1 MRKSIVKY
9 IRVVMAFALLTCGFT
24 VRAQMK
30 FSSDPAVFPNDV
42 TTNLSLSKNE
52 LAIQSAQQFTGIWG
66 SFSDAEKKKII
77 EATQKLQK
85 SKKLKTYPDFSNFFA
100 NLHLIKSKRLATE
113 EVDTFLLISSK
124 LIDEVDARKFG
135 SFLSGTRLVLEKQML
150 FESKFNNLYFT
161 GGSYSFSIVEAA
173 VDQSQNPVEETATEQ
188 TEQVDDGWGN
198 DPPADEAWGATT
210 ETAVVD
216 ETPVTDAV
224 APAEEEVVM
233 DYSIGYEA
241 APQPAVQGEVI
252 MFQNTDLTL
261 VTPYDSI
268 QIKNVSGALRLS
280 DFLFIANGGKVDWS
294 SAGEPGAYCELSK
307 YNFPVKGYKFE
318 AADAKLYYPERTDS
332 IVSGVFKLNSQ
343 KYKDP
348 TDKNWP
354 RFISYKSNIPVK
366 GLGDAIKYRGGLS
379 LSGKRIYSSSID
391 EGYSTIDVLHN
402 GQPTIHA
409 VSNRFQLGDSII
421 KSNFTGISIYQGTD
435 SIYHPGAVFKYNKST
450 SQLRLTKTAGFR
462 AAPFIDSYHKLEIT
476 ADALVWD
483 MNTDKIVF
491 EIINARGQIAAV
503 FESQEY
509 FSEQK
514 YSKLQGIYR
523 FHPLAIVVGYSD
535 NKKKKGFYANDLAT
549 EYKIDPVTVK
559 GAMTSL
565 MKQGFIEYNTRSG
578 YIKMKD
584 KARHYVLS
592 RRDKKD
598 YDNITFISI
607 SPSGGNAVLD
617 LSSKDLTV
625 KGVSKVYISDSLNVN
640 IVPDSNTI
648 IIQQNRDFKFNG
660 KINTAQFQFVGTEFQ
675 FNYDSFFVRMP
686 NIDEIK
692 LSVKDK
698 DSVVAADSLDQK
710 KGGKQRTLGNELR
723 YSSGT
728 LYINKP
734 DNKSSRKKFPEY
746 PIFDATTGASVFFN
760 KKQVASGSY
769 DTTIKFEIPPF
780 KIDSLSASD
789 PAAIGFDGTFKS
801 NKIFPD
807 FKEKL
812 VVMPDY
818 SLGFKHDTPIEG
830 YPLYA
835 GKGKFFDHI
844 TLDNQGIRG
853 NGRIEYLNTTLYSK
867 DFVYFKD
874 SVLTVGTNMDTKIGK
889 NRQLDTSITFP
900 DVQVQSYRL
909 KWLVPQDSMM
919 ISNLVD
925 PFHLYKATAN
935 MQGTLVNS
943 EKGMFG
949 IGVLFTRGS
958 SSESLNFH
966 FEEKKFGARN
976 AGFSIKSSNPDKPAL
991 RATDVKLDFD
1001 LEANT
1006 AVFKPEI
1013 EGFASTE
1020 FPYGQ
1025 YKTSLDKGLWDLD
1038 KKKIF
1043 MTKPDGVDIS
1053 KSYFYSTRPDQDSL
1067 VFNATN
1073 AVYEIEYLTLNI
1085 YGVPYINVCDSR
1097 VYPDSGKVFIEENAV
1112 MRTLTK
1118 SKLLC
1123 DTVTKYHNHYDGVL
1137 DVLGRN
1143 KFNGQTTYQYV
1154 NLGEDTLSI
1163 KFSNFKYI
1171 EGDKKKDG
1179 FFTVGKGRVTEEEKL
1194 HIGPKILY
1202 KGDVTMFARQK
1213 YLSFDGFVKLDL
1225 AGALSYSEWLKYQ
1238 NNGQT
1243 EHVDID
1249 LQNATAANGKPL
1261 QTGLC
1266 FDASNSLY
1274 TTFISLKKNDNDKT
1288 ILPVGG
1294 NLAYRADSN
1303 EFAIGDSLKLNG
1315 TALKGNFLSYNDD
1328 KSTIKFGGNFDLLQ
1342 PNPSVSLF
1350 SSGEGFADLKDSMF
1364 NFNFLLAINFKVS
1377 SAVLDAL
1384 GKNMNILAASIPAEE
1399 LDMSEA
1405 AYANTLQKETLLNK
1419 KLSEQIGE
1427 QGVEKYKAQKSLGP
1441 VPLYTLSSVF
1451 SKGILI
1457 QDVDMNWS
1465 EEYKA
1470 FYSTGK
1476 IYVTSILKNE
1486 INRKIPGYIE
1496 IRKTLKGDVINI
1508 LLEASFGNWYFI
1520 SYEDNRLSIVTGNED
1535 LNTQLAS
1542 KSKGEMP
1549 DRSKF
1554 FFVKGEAMEK
1564 KQFANAFVERYQ
1576 VDRLTEEDQAEP
1588 QQEELQEQEM
1598 EEPGV
1603 GEDGGEPS
1611 TEEEKP
1617 RQKKDV
1623 TEGVDDQFDKKESY
1637 DKYKV
1642 NETDTNYEQEQ
1653 EQKKKEFSKE
1663 QQEQKKR
1670 DQQRLKD
1677 MLK

>member
-1 MRKSIVKY
+1 MHKGLVKY
-9 IRVVMAFALLTCGFT
+9 FGGLVALALLTCSFT
-24 VRAQMK
+24 VQAQVK
-30 FSSDPAVFPNDV
+30 FSSDPSVFTNDV
-42 TTNLSLSKNE
+42 TTLLSASKNE
-52 LAIQSAQQFTGIWG
+52 AAVQSAQQFTGIWG
-66 SFSDAEKKKII
+66 SFSEPEKKRII
-77 EATQKLQK
+77 EVSQKLQK
-85 SKKLKTYPDFSNFFA
+85 SKKLRSFPDFSNFFA
-100 NLHLIKSKRLATE
+100 DLHLIKSKGMAAHEL
-113 EVDTFLLISSK
+113 DTFLIICDK
-124 LIDEVDARKFG
+124 VIVDYDTRKFG
-135 SFLSGTRLVLEKQML
+135 AFLSGARLVMEKQML

-161 GGSYSFSIVEAA
+161 GGTFSFSIADAAPADQGVMEETEAPKEEE
-173 VDQSQNPVEETATEQ
+173 QSWDAGWDTPTTTEESWGATEEPVVEET
-188 TEQVDDGWGN
+188 
-198 DPPADEAWGATT
+198 P
-210 ETAVVD
+210 VV
-216 ETPVTDAV
+216 
-224 APAEEEVVM
+224 AEEEVVL

-241 APQPAVQGEVI
+241 APQPPVQGPVI
-252 MFQNTDLTL
+252 VFEKTDLTL

-268 QIKNVSGALRLS
+268 QLKGVSGALRLS
-280 DFLFIANGGKVDWS
+280 DFLFIADGGKVDWS
-294 SAGEPGAYCELSK
+294 SAGETGAYCELSK
-307 YNFPVKGYKFE
+307 YNFPVKSYKFE
-318 AADAKLYYPERTDS
+318 AADAKLYYPARTDS
-332 IVSGVFKLNSQ
+332 VVAGVFKLNSQ

-366 GLGDAIKYRGGLS
+366 GLGDNIKYEGGLS
-379 LSGKRIYSSSID
+379 LSGKRVYSSSLD
-391 EGYSTIDVLHN
+391 EGYSKIEVLHN
-402 GQPTIHA
+402 GVSTIRA

-421 KSNFTGISIYQGTD
+421 SSEFTSISVYQDKD
-435 SIYHPGAVFKYNKST
+435 SIYHPGAVFKYNKNT
-450 SQLRLTKTAGFR
+450 SKLRLTKKGGYR
-462 AAPFIDSYHKLEIT
+462 VAPFIDSYHKLEIT
-476 ADALVWD
+476 ADAMVWD
-483 MNTDKIVF
+483 MNTNKIVF
-491 EIINARGQIAAV
+491 EIVNARGQIAAV
-503 FESQEY
+503 FESEEY

-523 FHPLAIVVGYSD
+523 FHPLAVIVGYSD
-535 NKKKKGFYANDLAT
+535 SQKKKGFYANDVAT
-549 EYKIDPVTVK
+549 AYKVDPKTMK

-565 MKQGFIEYNTRSG
+565 MKQGFIDYNSRTG
-578 YIKMKD
+578 YIKLKD

-617 LSSKDLTV
+617 LSTKELTV
-625 KGVSKVYISDSLNVN
+625 KGVSRVNISDSLNVT

-648 IIQQNRDFKFNG
+648 VIQQNRDFKFNG
-660 KINTAQFQFVGTEFQ
+660 KINTAQFQFIGTDFQ

-686 NIDEIK
+686 TIDQIK
-692 LSVKDK
+692 LSVENK
-698 DSVVAADSLDQK
+698 DSVVAADSLDEK

-780 KIDSLSASD
+780 KVDSLSASD

-801 NKIFPD
+801 GNIFPD
-807 FKEKL
+807 FQEKL

-818 SLGFKHDTPIEG
+818 SLGFKHDTPVEG

-844 TLDNQGIRG
+844 SLDNQGIRG
-853 NGRIEYLNTTLYSK
+853 NGRIEYLNTTLYSN

-874 SVLTVGTNMDTKIGK
+874 SVLTVGTNMDTKIGV
-889 NRQLDTSITFP
+889 NPQLDPSITFP
-900 DVQVQSYRL
+900 DVQVQGYRL

-919 ISNLVD
+919 LSNTTE
-925 PFHLYKATAN
+925 PFHLYKSTAN

-949 IGVLFTRGS
+949 LGVLFTRGS

-966 FEEKKFGARN
+966 FEDKKFGARN

-1001 LEANT
+1001 LEANLAT
-1006 AVFKPEI
+1006 FKPEV

-1025 YKTSLDKGLWDLD
+1025 YRTSLDNGLWDLE

-1043 MTKPDGVDIS
+1043 MTKPEEVDIS
-1053 KSYFYSTRPDQDSL
+1053 KSYFYSIRPDQDSL

-1073 AVYEIEYLTLNI
+1073 AIYEIEYLTLNI

-1112 MRTLTK
+1112 MRTLTN

-1123 DTVTKYHNHYDGVL
+1123 DTTTKYHNHYDGVL

-1163 KFSNFKYI
+1163 KFTNFKYI
-1171 EGDKKKDG
+1171 EGEKKKDG
-1179 FFTVGKGRVTEEEKL
+1179 FYTVGKGRVSEEEKL

-1202 KGDVTMFARQK
+1202 KGDVTMYARQK
-1213 YLSFDGFVKLDL
+1213 FLSFDGFVKLDL

-1238 NNGQT
+1238 NSGAT
-1243 EHVDID
+1243 EHVEID
-1249 LQNATAANGKPL
+1249 LKNAVAANGKPL

-1266 FDASNSLY
+1266 FDGGNSLY
-1274 TTFISLKKNDNDKT
+1274 TTFISLKKNDADKT
-1288 ILPVGG
+1288 ILPVTG
-1294 NLAYRADSN
+1294 NLNFDADSN
-1303 EFAIGDSLKLNG
+1303 EFAIGDSLKLSG
-1315 TALKGNFLSYNDD
+1315 RALKGNFLSYNDD

-1342 PNPSVSLF
+1342 PNSNVSLF
-1350 SSGEGFADLKDSMF
+1350 AAGEGSGDLKDTLF
-1364 NFNFLLAINFKVS
+1364 DFNFLLAVGFKPA
-1377 SAVLDAL
+1377 SAQLEML
-1384 GKNMNILAASIPAEE
+1384 GKNMNILAASLPVEE
-1399 LDMSEA
+1399 LDMNET
-1405 AYANTLQKETLLNK
+1405 AYAKTKDKEALLDR
-1419 KLSEQIGE
+1419 KLSEEIGE
-1427 QGVEKYKAQKSLGP
+1427 QGIAKYKEKKALGP
-1441 VPLYTLSSVF
+1441 VPLSTLSSTF
-1451 SKGILI
+1451 SKGILL
-1457 QDVDMNWS
+1457 QEVEMKWS

-1476 IYVTSILKNE
+1476 IHVTSVMKNE
-1486 INRKIPGYIE
+1486 VNRKIPGYVE
-1496 IRKTLKGDVINI
+1496 IRKTIKGDVVNI
-1508 LLEASFGNWYFI
+1508 LLEASYGNWYFI
-1520 SYEDNRLSIVTGNED
+1520 SYDDNRLAIVTGNSD
-1535 LNTQLAS
+1535 LNDQLAA

-1554 FFVKGEAMEK
+1554 FFVKGEVMEK
-1564 KQFANAFVERYQ
+1564 KQFENAFAERYKAT
-1576 VDRLTEEDQAEP
+1576 RLSDEPAEETQEP
-1588 QQEELQEQEM
+1588 QDTVVEEK

-1603 GEDGGEPS
+1603 GEEEPVEE
-1611 TEEEKP
+1611 TEEEIE
-1617 RQKKDV
+1617 RKKKNV
-1623 TEGVDDQFDKKESY
+1623 TDGVDDEFDNKESY
-1637 DKYKV
+1637 DQYKV
-1642 NETDTNYEQEQ
+1642 NETDTNYEQE
-1653 EQKKKEFSKE
+1653 EEKKKKEFSKE
-1663 QQEQKKR
+1663 QQEQKQR
-1670 DQQRLKD
+1670 DQQKLRD